1 MIGKKEKNW
10 CYKIPIEVNLLVTYG
25 NDMSKRIPLPIVSH
39 EYKLLKEFIDYVKHS
54 DTNITILEA
63 TGLFVKNKYDVMQ
76 EYLYLLYSGGQEIK
90 DINYIS
96 TVDNMDAYFNHPGQT
111 LWSGRY
117 CAILAFIF
125 TRVCGETFVL
135 ANKRGNGTPDYQGLW
150 NCPCGFLEGN
160 ETAEEGC
167 AREVKEETG
176 VVINP
181 KLFLFQEVETNP
193 KFCNNSNVG
202 LRYMAILSD
211 TKYFYNLPKVSDL
224 VGGERDEVEQ
234 ISWINVNNLTDYQWA
249 FNHDA
254 RIKER
259 ISKISIE

>member
-1 MIGKKEKNW
+1 MIGRKEKNW
-10 CYKIPIEVNLLVTYG
+10 YFTMPKEVSLLVTYNNG
-25 NDMSKRIPLPIVSH
+25 RSIRLKASEKDCDT
-39 EYKLLKEFIDYVKHS
+39 LKEFMHYINYSGTV
-54 DTNITILEA
+54 NIEDVGEIIGE
-63 TGLFVKNKYDVMQ
+63 FQNPEINKYIST
-76 EYLYLLYSGGQEIK
+76 LYSGGDTIA
-90 DINYIS
+90 DMHYIGVIDNVA
-96 TVDNMDAYFNHPGQT
+96 TVFNHPGHM

-117 CAILAFIF
+117 CAISAFIF

-176 VVINP
+176 VVIDP